1 MMLELD
7 RLSHIYGSSLESL
20 TLNSTLEDLTLE
32 GFSLDHNVPGRI
44 LVQHFNEKPLL
55 PGVILLKN
63 GHYMGMISRRKC
75 LEIMS
80 RPYGIELF
88 YNRPLQCL
96 YDFVKTEIV
105 CYPGDSPIFAAARQC
120 LERSPENLYEPL
132 IVILTDGSH
141 RLLDVHKLLIAQSQ
155 LYEVASK
162 LLDKRRQDLDQ
173 ANAEVEELN
182 QRLKAENLRLSHEVN
197 IAHQLQQMLLPTEQ
211 DLQKI
216 PDLDIAAYMEPAA
229 EVGGDYYDI
238 LPHADGVKIG
248 IGDVTGHGL
257 ESGVFTIMVQTA
269 IRTLLTAQETDPVR
283 FLNTL
288 NRTIYDNVE
297 RMNSDRNLTLSLIDY
312 HQGRLQL
319 SGQHEEAILLRRDG
333 SLERID
339 TLDLGFPIGL
349 DAEISQFIQPIE
361 LALHPGDT
369 LILYTDGITEAEDPN
384 GDFYG
389 LDRLCEVARR
399 HAQDDAEQI
408 QQAIIEHLKKYIN
421 GHKIYDDITLLV
433 LQRKLEGNLS
443 HHPHVQ
449 TEQRGGRRP

>member
-1 MMLELD
+1 MLELD

-20 TLNSTLEDLTLE
+20 TLTSTLADLTLE
-32 GFSLDHNVPGRI
+32 HFSLDCDVPGRI
-44 LVQHFNEKPLL
+44 LVQQFNENPIL
-55 PGVILLKN
+55 PGVILLKQ

-96 YDFVKTEIV
+96 YDFVKVDVLT
-105 CYPGDSPIFAAARQC
+105 YPGDCPIFTAARQC

-132 IVILTDGSH
+132 VILLRDGSH
-141 RLLDVHKLLIAQSQ
+141 RLLDIHKLLIAQSQ
-155 LYEVASK
+155 LYAVASQ
-162 LLDKRRQDLDQ
+162 LLEKRRQDLDR

-182 QRLKAENLRLSHEVN
+182 QRLKAENLRLSSEVN
-197 IAHQLQQMLLPTEQ
+197 IAHRLQQMLLPTER
-211 DLQKI
+211 DLGKI

-238 LPHADGVKIG
+238 LPHANGVKIG

-288 NRTIYDNVE
+288 NHTIYDNVE

-312 HQGRLQL
+312 HQGQLQL
-319 SGQHEEAILLRRDG
+319 SGQHEKALLLRRDG
-333 SLERID
+333 SLEQID

-349 DAEISQFIQPIE
+349 DAEISQFIQPLE
-361 LALHPGDT
+361 LTLHPGDT
-369 LILYTDGITEAEDPN
+369 LILYTDGITEAEAPN
-384 GDFYG
+384 GDFFG
-389 LDRLCEVARR
+389 LERLCQVARR
-399 HAQDDAEQI
+399 HAQDNAGQI
-408 QQAIIEHLKKYIN
+408 QQAIIETLKKYIN

-433 LQRKLEGNLS
+433 LKRKLEGSLP
-443 HHPHVQ
+443 HHP
-449 TEQRGGRRP
+449 